1 MALEIER
8 RFLVCGEAWRPLVRW
23 TRALQQG
30 YLAGSADGLTL
41 RVRSDGGD
49 GAWLTLK
56 YPAAGIARQEFEY
69 AIPPA
74 DAEALLERSGSRVCK
89 ARHGLALPGGDWV
102 LDVFSG
108 DNAPLVIAEVELE
121 QAGDHQP
128 GAVQQRRFGSAPLR
142 ELDVRRAT
150 ALAGSPAT
158 QRWGSSWGRLQQL
171 KPSRQILP
179 WSMAQFSSATRFLAP
194 VLVNT
199 LLTWLSTV
207 RLLIISRSPISWL
220 VSPWATNS
228 MISSSRS
235 ESSMR

>member
-121 QAGDHQP
+121 QADQAITLPAWCSLEITSLGQFSNAALAQRPFASWTSAEQRPWLAALQLSAGAPP
-128 GAVQQRRFGSAPLR
+128 GAGC
-142 ELDVRRAT
+142 
-150 ALAGSPAT
+150 
-158 QRWGSSWGRLQQL
+158 SS
-171 KPSRQILP
+171 
-179 WSMAQFSSATRFLAP
+179 
-194 VLVNT
+194 
-199 LLTWLSTV
+199 
-207 RLLIISRSPISWL
+207 
-220 VSPWATNS
+220 
-228 MISSSRS
+228 
-235 ESSMR
+235 